1 MGRRGDRRPKE
12 VMNPGCP
19 SGKRNPRNRLWQA
32 GRDDGADH
40 NGTSSRLPKDL
51 GRVPAA
57 CAALAKRRRMRG
69 YDAATLSA
77 ACNSPALFVQGLPG
91 GVANT
96 AADRNQIQ
104 WAGSVIV
111 RAQTRLIH
119 VVSMARNFQEGVGIM
134 ENTVVAG
141 RTGALVDI
149 REVAVDKELS
159 REERIAEF
167 VRQIKDPYRFKC
179 GRFTVQ
185 ASFAAGGATL
195 EECIKGILR

>member
-1 MGRRGDRRPKE
+1 MVLPHGSLKTWGEFLRRAP
-12 VMNPGCP
+12 
-19 SGKRNPRNRLWQA
+19 
-32 GRDDGADH
+32 
-40 NGTSSRLPKDL
+40 
-51 GRVPAA
+51 
-57 CAALAKRRRMRG
+57 ALAKRRRMRG

-104 WAGSVIV
+104 WAGSVTV
-111 RAQTRLIH
+111 RAQARLIH
-119 VVSMARNFQEGVGIM
+119 VVSIARNFQEGVGIM
-134 ENTVVAG
+134 ENTVVTG
-141 RTGALVDI
+141 RTDALVDI

>member
-1 MGRRGDRRPKE
+1 MVLLHGSLKTWGELLRRAP
-12 VMNPGCP
+12 
-19 SGKRNPRNRLWQA
+19 
-32 GRDDGADH
+32 
-40 NGTSSRLPKDL
+40 
-51 GRVPAA
+51 
-57 CAALAKRRRMRG
+57 ALAKRRRMRG

-104 WAGSVIV
+104 WAGSVTV
-111 RAQTRLIH
+111 RAQARLIH
-119 VVSMARNFQEGVGIM
+119 VVSIARNFQEGVGIM
-134 ENTVVAG
+134 ENTVVTG

-185 ASFAAGGATL
+185 ASFAEGATTL